1 MRTLVERGCGLDV
14 HQATVVACLLI
25 VLKNGKVQK
34 QMRTFGTTTRE
45 LLSLREWLLVEACTH
60 VAMESTGVYWKPI
73 YAILEGAF
81 EIVVANAQH
90 VKKVPGRKTD
100 VKDAEWIA
108 DLLCHGLLRS
118 SFVPPKPIRE
128 LRDLTRYRRKLVESR
143 SAERNRLLKLLESA
157 NIKLASVATD
167 VFGASGRLMLHAL
180 AEGKATPQGMA
191 ELAKQKLRDKI
202 PQLELALEGKVE
214 GHHRFLLKLQLGRL
228 KAVEEDLAMLE
239 QHMRQKLEPYA
250 TQLALLDQIPGVDW
264 TLAAVIIA
272 ELGVDMSV
280 FQNVSQLASWAGV
293 CPGNNESAGKR
304 RSCRIPKG
312 NVYLKTA
319 LVEAANSAAR
329 AKGTYLRD
337 KFYRLKARR
346 GYKRAAVAIAHK
358 ILVAIYHM
366 LSQQVSYNDL
376 GDLYLDKLNKNH
388 LTRNLVHRL
397 ERLGYAV
404 TLTSQEE
411 ARQPTSFS

>member
-1 MRTLVERGCGLDV
+1 MQTLVERGCGLDV
-14 HQATVVACLLI
+14 HQATVVACLLM
-25 VLKNGKVQK
+25 VRKDGRVQK
-34 QMRTFGTTTRE
+34 QLRTFGTTTRE
-45 LLSLREWLLVEACTH
+45 LLSLRDWLLSEGCTH
-60 VAMESTGVYWKPI
+60 VALESTGVYWKPV

-81 EIVVANAQH
+81 QIVVANAQH

-118 SFVPPKPIRE
+118 SFVPPQPIRE
-128 LRDLTRYRRKLVESR
+128 LRDFTRYRRKLVESR
-143 SAERNRLLKLLESA
+143 SAERNRLLKVLETA

-167 VFGASGRLMLHAL
+167 VFGTSGRLMLRAL
-180 AEGKATPQGMA
+180 IEGKSTPQEMA
-191 ELAKQKLRDKI
+191 ELAQKRLRSKI
-202 PQLELALEGKVE
+202 PQLELALEGKLE
-214 GHHRFLLKLQLGRL
+214 EHHRFLLKLQLDRL
-228 KAVEEDLAMLE
+228 ERVESDLAALE
-239 QHMRQKLEPYA
+239 QRIQEKLQPYA
-250 TQLALLDQIPGVDW
+250 AQFALLQEIPGVER

-280 FQNVSQLASWAGV
+280 FQSVSQLASWAGV

-304 RSCRIPKG
+304 KSSRIPKG
-312 NVYLKTA
+312 NVYLKTG

-358 ILVAIYHM
+358 ILVSIYYM
-366 LSQQVSYNDL
+366 LSQNVSYNDL
-376 GDLYLDKLNKNH
+376 GDRYLDNLNKHH

-397 ERLGYAV
+397 ERLGYSV
-404 TLTSQEE
+404 TLTLPQEV
-411 ARQPTSFS
+411 A